1 MIESLAYIGFT
12 SPDPSAWNSFG
23 PQVLGLELAPEVDG
37 VVRLRQDDAAYR
49 IAIHPGERD
58 DLAYMGW
65 AVTGPNELRAVADK
79 LTAAGVEVTWGD
91 EALKAS
97 RQVVDLIQFSDPYGL
112 QNEVVWGHTVRPSSF
127 RPGRA
132 HGGFVTGDGGLGH
145 IVLISPDF
153 SVSEAFYCDL
163 LGFRLTDE
171 ISGQGPTV
179 HFYHCNPRH
188 HSLAMANI
196 PGITGVHH
204 LMLEVENLDDVGI
217 GLQLAEEAGAEI
229 TLSLGRHTNDRMTSF
244 YVRTPAGFE
253 IEYGWGGLLVDEEAR
268 PGRYDRI
275 SIWGHRSTNG
285 ENTPPPPA
293 IIHPV
298 GAEAGANQ

>member
-1 MIESLAYIGFT
+1 MIESLSYIGFT
-12 SPDPSAWNSFG
+12 SADPAAWTSFG
-23 PQVLGLELAPEVDG
+23 PDVLGLEVASQVDG
-37 VVRLRQDDAAYR
+37 VVRLRMDDAVYR

-65 AVTGPNELRAVADK
+65 SVSGPRELVALADK
-79 LTAAGVEVTWGD
+79 LTASGVEVTWGD
-91 EALKAS
+91 EALIAS
-97 RQVVDLIQFSDPYGL
+97 RQVVQLIQFRDPYGL
-112 QNEVVWGHTVRPSSF
+112 LNEVSWGLTVRPSSF
-127 RPGRA
+127 RPGRP
-132 HGGFVTGDGGLGH
+132 HGGFVTGDNGLGH

-153 SVSEAFYCDL
+153 AVSEAFYCDL

-204 LMLEVENLDDVGI
+204 LMLETKNLTDVG
-217 GLQLAEEAGAEI
+217 LAVQLAEQAGAEV
-229 TLSLGRHTNDRMTSF
+229 TLSLGQHSNDRVTSF

-253 IEYGWGGLLVDEEAR
+253 IEYGWGGVQVDEDAR
-268 PGRYDRI
+268 PGRYDQI
-275 SIWGHRSTNG
+275 SIWGHRTANG

-298 GAEAGANQ
+298 GAELGAAR